1 MEQEII
7 QCEEK
12 FLQALRA
19 LDINTIEGLIHD
31 DLIYNAASG
40 VVMTKQM
47 DVDDFKSANPEI
59 ETLEC
64 VERKIQTFDDV
75 AIVSVLLYMKA
86 TFMGTHKVDGKSR
99 FLRTWKKINGE
110 WKVIAAASINL

>member
-7 QCEEK
+7 KCEER
-12 FLQALRA
+12 FLQALRSI
-19 LDINTIEGLIHD
+19 DINTVEDLMHD

-47 DVDDFKSANPEI
+47 DISDFKSANPVI

-64 VERKIQTFDDV
+64 VERKIQTFDNV
-75 AIVSVLLYMKA
+75 AVVSTLLYMKA

-110 WKVIAAASINL
+110 WKIIAAASINL